1 MNAWHWYAG
10 AASWL
15 WWDKCLCRAGSS
27 NMPSYMPVISL
38 RPSCMP
44 GYMSLAPMRPH
55 SLSIPP
61 RFQMQC
67 LLLWLV
73 IVLHFY
79 TVLYG
84 HGQLPWCYIDTERI
98 TKSNGHSC
106 SLPHATQRMIKLQPI
121 SNNNSIIKCK
131 VELQP
136 NTMQWPLMFRI
147 LDHTVN
153 QNCMFTQCCKSYC
166 AVLNEAKA
174 V

>member
-1 MNAWHWYAG
+1 MNAHDPP
-10 AASWL
+10 WL
-15 WWDKCLCRAGSS
+15 WDKCLCRGGSS